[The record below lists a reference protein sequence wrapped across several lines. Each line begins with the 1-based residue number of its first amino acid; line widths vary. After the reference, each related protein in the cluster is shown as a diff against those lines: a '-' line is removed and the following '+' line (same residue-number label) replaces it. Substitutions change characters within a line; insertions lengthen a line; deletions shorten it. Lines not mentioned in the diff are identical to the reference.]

1 MGDITLREVY
11 TEMQK
16 GFDNVYVKID
26 GICLKYDSTLDEHN
40 VRIAALDTA
49 MQVRKAVNGVKCKAA
64 QEGRDYWKWIIRGV
78 SVSCILAVGGFI
90 LTKIII
96 PALTVAS

>member
-1 MGDITLREVY
+1 MSDITLREVY
-11 TEMQK
+11 LGMQK
-16 GFDNVYVKID
+16 GFGNVFKKID
-26 GICLKYDSTLDEHN
+26 EVCAKYDSTLDKQN
-40 VRIAALDTA
+40 TRIAALDTA
-49 MQVRKAVNGVKCKAA
+49 MQVRKAVNGVKGKEA
-64 QEGRDYWKWIIRGV
+64 QESKDYWKWIIRGV